1 MKMCGATNGFIRWP
15 FVIEGLLLG
24 LVGAIVAFFL
34 QWLIYVL
41 LYRAVVESG
50 AITLFT
56 LVAFET
62 MWGRVLSTFLLGGAL
77 IGACG
82 SGFAIRRFLQV

>member
-24 LVGAIVAFFL
+24 LYGAVIAFFL

-41 LYRAVVESG
+41 IYRAVADSG
-50 AITLFT
+50 AITLFSLIPFGT
-56 LVAFET
+56 I
-62 MWGRVLSTFLLGGAL
+62 WNRVLGSFLLGGVV